1 MRESSGNVERH
12 NDPRTHRGR
21 QRRTDPRCG
30 SRSPAGARGPQ
41 CAGRDHI
48 QLVLTDRS
56 PLTQGQDRGVIGTQT
71 WRLAD
76 LGSKHMLLKEGI
88 GWGYMPAPMVRED
101 VEAGRLVRL
110 DMREYK
116 DGFMR
121 LHAIYRT
128 DTPPG
133 PAGS

>member
-1 MRESSGNVERH
+1 LRLPSTRW
-12 NDPRTHRGR
+12 RARA
-21 QRRTDPRCG
+21 C
-30 SRSPAGARGPQ
+30 AGAG
-41 CAGRDHI
+41 DHI

-56 PLTQGQDRGVIGTQT
+56 QLTHGQDRGVIGTQT

-88 GWGYMPAPMVRED
+88 GWGFMPEPMVRKDIET
-101 VEAGRLVRL
+101 GRLVRL

-121 LHAIYRT
+121 LHAIYRRIHR
-128 DTPPG
+128 
-133 PAGS
+133 PARGSWLIARSRLRRWGDRSPINVQPFA